1 MIPSA
6 PANFI
11 KEAVSVLDSEVIAL
25 LRELNEYLRE
35 RKLLR
40 AVVLIRQTLKRLED
54 WDVTV
59 HS

>member
-11 KEAVSVLDSEVIAL
+11 KEAVPVLDSEVIAL

-40 AVVLIRQTLKRLED
+40 AVVLIRKTLKRLED
-54 WDVTV
+54 WDATV

>member
-1 MIPSA
+1 
-6 PANFI
+6 
-11 KEAVSVLDSEVIAL
+11 VLDSEVIAL

-40 AVVLIRQTLKRLED
+40 AVVLIRKTLKRLED
-54 WDVTV
+54 WDATV